1 MPADLSKA
9 PDVVSELFDADESV
23 RQDFQNAVA
32 AAAVAFAESF
42 APAFKFFLEFQ
53 KEGAGGVQQALVCAF
68 MHGVLDDCLTSVK
81 LLLSGKLSAS
91 GNLAR
96 QAVEGICM
104 AMLTAH
110 AGKVLLRKEECQY
123 WELVVAD
130 DARTAGNRA
139 PHQVLAN
146 EKRLGLSPGA
156 AEQLKRNIES
166 HHAHS
171 HAGRF
176 AMASRM
182 DLGNEGKIYFGGHF
196 DPHKLEGYQ
205 AELQQRRALCVWAL
219 EVMEVLLPGVQK
231 LPKQAS

>member
-1 MPADLSKA
+1 MPADLSNPA
-9 PDVVSELFDADESV
+9 DVVSELFDADESV

-32 AAAVAFAESF
+32 AAALAFAESF
-42 APAFKFFLEFQ
+42 APAFKFFLQFE
-53 KEGAGGVQQALVCAF
+53 KESCGGVQQALVSGF

-104 AMLTAH
+104 AMLAAH
-110 AGKVLLRKEECQY
+110 AGPVLLRDQECLY
-123 WELVVAD
+123 WELVVAED
-130 DARTAGNRA
+130 ERTQGHRA
-139 PHQVLAN
+139 LHQVRAN

-156 AEQLKRNIES
+156 ADQLRKNIES

-182 DLGNEGKIYFGGHF
+182 DLGAEGKIYFGGHF

-205 AELQQRRALCVWAL
+205 AELQQRRALCIWAL
-219 EVMEVLLPGVQK
+219 EVMEVLLPAVQK
-231 LPKQAS
+231 LPKQTT